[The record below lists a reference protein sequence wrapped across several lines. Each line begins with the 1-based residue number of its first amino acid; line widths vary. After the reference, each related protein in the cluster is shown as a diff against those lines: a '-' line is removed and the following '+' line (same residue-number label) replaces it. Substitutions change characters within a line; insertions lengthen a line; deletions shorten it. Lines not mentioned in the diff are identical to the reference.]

1 MKKFLKN
8 IILIMIMLL
17 SSSCSFSKEY
27 DGPKIT
33 KLTYIDIDYN
43 GMIYDKYVIDF
54 TTNQYLTT
62 HYTSIN
68 EDTSPL
74 TLKSTFTEEEEK
86 IFLDSC
92 FTNGLFDLKESYTTN
107 EVIYDGGGF
116 DLTIEYENGTSKT
129 SIGKNAFPTKVFDK
143 CSTAFYDLC
152 NEKVL
157 GKLPDYYIYPPDV
170 SFSFH
175 YFVDDIIYSTNDCC
189 NIKIANYKWNK
200 SVSIDNDIF
209 LINEQSKNNNKFLSD
224 KKYQIVLFTANY
236 RCKEKFAKINVK
248 EYDYTSDLSNEKL
261 IYSGKWFK
269 QIELDI
275 NFNKIYVYELTFKDN
290 DYVQYTFNTY
300 CN

>member
-54 TTNQYLTT
+54 TTNQYFTT

-224 KKYQIVLFTANY
+224 KKYQIVLFTAN
-236 RCKEKFAKINVK
+236 RMLN
-248 EYDYTSDLSNEKL
+248 L
-261 IYSGKWFK
+261 
-269 QIELDI
+269 
-275 NFNKIYVYELTFKDN
+275 
-290 DYVQYTFNTY
+290 
-300 CN
+300 

>member
-27 DGPKIT
+27 NGPKIT
-33 KLTYIDIDYN
+33 KLTYVDIDYN

-54 TTNQYLTT
+54 ITNQYLTT

-92 FTNGLFDLKESYTTN
+92 FANGLFDLKESYTTN
-107 EVIYDGGGF
+107 ETVYDGGGF
-116 DLTIEYENGTSKT
+116 DLIIEYEDGTSKT
-129 SIGKNAFPTKVFDK
+129 SNGSNAFPMKVFNK

-152 NEKVL
+152 KEEVL
-157 GKLPDYYIYPPDV
+157 GELPDYYVYPPGI
-170 SFSFH
+170 SFSFS
-175 YFVDDIIYSTNDCC
+175 YFYNNVEYNTNDCC
-189 NIKIANYKWNK
+189 NVNIANYKWNK
-200 SVSIDNDIF
+200 STSINNDIF
-209 LINEQSKNNNKFLSD
+209 LINEQSKINNKFLSD
-224 KKYQIVLFTANY
+224 KTYKIHLFTANY
-236 RCKEKFAKINVK
+236 TCKEKFVKIDVK

-261 IYSGKWFK
+261 IYSGKWIK
-269 QIELDI
+269 QIKLDI
-275 NFNKIYVYELTFKDN
+275 NINKIYVYELTFKDN
-290 DYVQYTFNTY
+290 DFVQYTFNTY